1 MLPRKRQKA
10 LVQKRW
16 EMIRFEMY
24 HNVSKLLIWNMG
36 TTTDPSKTCHK
47 FSDWFPNFQ
56 AVDSFI
62 LFDFI
67 LHHNFPQ
74 NLCMVAMDCSDC
86 CVFCRYI
93 SIHQVFMSKTWVL
106 NCNPF
111 AKKYHIN
118 IKSFSAYLPTIFFSH
133 IWFPSSIVH
142 ECSAS
147 PVHLEGPIKKCYI
160 PHMIMAHRVKNLR
173 LYTELC
179 SVSLPLFPCRFSLKT
194 CVLSLWKNSSGP
206 QFRPMPSMR
215 TDTSWALQ

>member
-16 EMIRFEMY
+16 EMIRYEMY

-36 TTTDPSKTCHK
+36 TIRDPSKTCHK

-67 LHHNFPQ
+67 LYHNYPQ

-118 IKSFSAYLPTIFFSH
+118 IKSFSAYLPTIFFLHLISQQH
-133 IWFPSSIVH
+133 SSWMQ
-142 ECSAS
+142 C
-147 PVHLEGPIKKCYI
+147 
-160 PHMIMAHRVKNLR
+160 
-173 LYTELC
+173 
-179 SVSLPLFPCRFSLKT
+179 FPCAPGRTNKE
-194 CVLSLWKNSSGP
+194 VLYSSHDNGP
-206 QFRPMPSMR
+206 QSKEFK
-215 TDTSWALQ
+215 TLHWALFCVPASVPM